1 MSSNIPASPAYGVYI
16 SQLIRYA
23 RCCAH
28 YNDFAARHKTLVAR
42 LLSQGYKKNFL
53 SNTFRSFTT
62 DTATSLGNTESIYR
76 IFYKRLAF
84 LSQSKT
90 NYTWICENLGK
101 VVLGCVCF
109 NIFLWLLVWG
119 GGCLYRGRLCLPY
132 PEHLA
137 MPSLDHDG
145 PLQTDNTFVYYYL
158 LLLYFTGIVNLAL
171 HLLDVI
177 LFFV

>member
-1 MSSNIPASPAYGVYI
+1 MFLWSHEDKNDCNASC
-16 SQLIRYA
+16 LM
-23 RCCAH
+23 
-28 YNDFAARHKTLVAR
+28 
-42 LLSQGYKKNFL
+42 LSL
-53 SNTFRSFTT
+53 SKSFMT

-90 NYTWICENLGK
+90 NYTWICENLGI

-119 GGCLYRGRLCLPY
+119 GGCLYRGRLRLPY

-171 HLLDVI
+171 HLLDVTSF
-177 LFFV
+177 LFELSWYYF